1 MTTRNSNTP
10 LLPTTDPEQIIRSAN
25 AEKRRLAQLAN
36 HSNSKNSITFPTPS
50 NSISLMSSDTPTP
63 GKATTPTDPLHNG
76 PTSLVP
82 ASTMST
88 EDMLRAF
95 IQVQHTSAIQSA
107 SQLERLEE
115 AVFAMSIKT
124 ENREPSA
131 APEPGRIDLQRF
143 KTTDGPLYTGPFRSV
158 EPFITW
164 LNGIQFFFATKAVA
178 HPVDK
183 IRVAGCLIRES
194 NTLTFYAN
202 NVESLVLGSWD
213 KFKTA
218 LFDFALP
225 PLWCTNLRT
234 QVRYLKIHDLELF
247 FTFSTRART
256 LQNMVNF
263 DATTS
268 SKVSDFDIAE
278 SVFLGLP
285 IEVQNLI
292 TNHQLL
298 LVSPFEY
305 NTFESVSGFQERL
318 QKLRGTRTRTVL
330 TSTPKSAS
338 SSPRSPPDDTIW
350 RIHSFLDS
358 QGNCHFCKKPCGNP
372 PGCCPGPVD
381 KRWVPIPDT
390 FQPANYKPPMPQGP
404 SSAPPAGRATQPLAG
419 RPRNCLAL
427 VAGIAEQADDLS
439 IGTAAVQAMA
449 MLDEELRL
457 TNEAGYVPAPTAP
470 RLIIEFLANGSRV
483 RALIDSGSQLNLI
496 TEAAAARASLTS
508 SRLNWARTGQRLG
521 GSNHSPSFHRCLL
534 GRPGFAGDL

>member
-50 NSISLMSSDTPTP
+50 NSISLMSSDTPP
-63 GKATTPTDPLHNG
+63 RAKPL
-76 PTSLVP
+76 LQ
-82 ASTMST
+82 
-88 EDMLRAF
+88 L
-95 IQVQHTSAIQSA
+95 ILQHTSAIQSA
-107 SQLERLEE
+107 SRLEPLEE

-124 ENREPSA
+124 KTETFA
-131 APEPGRIDLQRF
+131 APNRGRIDLQRF

-234 QVRYLKIHDLELF
+234 QVRYLKIHDSELF

-449 MLDEELRL
+449 MLDED
-457 TNEAGYVPAPTAP
+457 
-470 RLIIEFLANGSRV
+470 S
-483 RALIDSGSQLNLI
+483 ALPMKL
-496 TEAAAARASLTS
+496 
-508 SRLNWARTGQRLG
+508 
-521 GSNHSPSFHRCLL
+521 
-534 GRPGFAGDL
+534 

>member
-107 SQLERLEE
+107 SRLERLEE

-234 QVRYLKIHDLELF
+234 QVRYLKIHDSELF

-318 QKLRGTRTRTVL
+318 QKLRGL
-330 TSTPKSAS
+330 E
-338 SSPRSPPDDTIW
+338 
-350 RIHSFLDS
+350 L
-358 QGNCHFCKKPCGNP
+358 
-372 PGCCPGPVD
+372 
-381 KRWVPIPDT
+381 
-390 FQPANYKPPMPQGP
+390 PANYKPPMPQGP

-534 GRPGFAGDL
+534 GRPGFAGNL